1 MNYESLRGTRTVAE
15 MASIVGVTPDTWASY
30 ERGER
35 IPRDEVKVKIALQF
49 WDRLLRTGDSS
60 TVFSQIP
67 MEVITTGRDLGE
79 VLTAYMTFHKRAI
92 VVAAEAGKPEDE
104 TFADAMQAAV
114 YRLYLLGVEDGMK
127 RG

>member
-1 MNYESLRGTRTVAE
+1 

-35 IPRDEVKVKIALQF
+35 VPRDEVKVKIALRF
-49 WDRLLRTGDSS
+49 WDRLLRTGASP
-60 TVFSQIP
+60 TIFSQIP
-67 MEVITTGRDLGE
+67 MEVIATGRDLGE
-79 VLTAYMTFHKRAI
+79 VLTAYMTFHKRA
-92 VVAAEAGKPEDE
+92 VKVASEPGKSEDE

>member
-1 MNYESLRGTRTVAE
+1 MNYASLRGNRTVAE
-15 MASIVGVTPDTWASY
+15 MASIVGVTPDTWVSY
-30 ERGER
+30 ERNER
-35 IPRDEVKVKIALQF
+35 VPRDEVKARIALRF
-49 WDRLLRTGDSS
+49 WDQLLRTGDSPM
-60 TVFSQIP
+60 VFSQIP

-79 VLTAYMTFHKRAI
+79 VLTAYMTFHKRATA
-92 VVAAEAGKPEDE
+92 VAAEAGKPEDE